1 MPLNGTSKAKSRDG
15 RQSRSRNTTPSSNIS
30 IPISTN
36 TSSQT
41 AYLEVDL
48 GKIMVPTNVTYEHLL
63 NQHGGGQGIP
73 DPSSLNQMVDNLKM
87 LGQLA
92 NERAVACDA
101 GMREL
106 VNRRKQR
113 VEEEHQLE
121 QENRDKEEKASLKRA
136 AQEEEARGRKTL
148 KLKKGKKERS
158 TNREER
164 PLAVGAHGLARQD
177 GLDFPS
183 QEFCLTSN
191 SCIMATRRFAMHG
204 QLPGETREQY
214 FEKIGLQDP
223 KKEKKKKAGAEANKQ
238 SFPNPEAVNMISG
251 ATESAKPS
259 PSPSKRKIDDIS
271 SSSLSS
277 ASPHASPMSGPVTD
291 LLKSQ
296 QKSRESSTSSVDSHQ
311 PPPAPSVAQ
320 YQTFGP
326 DPTTFDDPTIYHI
339 RPVTDDMTYE
349 EKAEIFSVAH
359 FPESDLSPLIAG
371 TIPDKDFS
379 NAKPANQVNANTY
392 QAYIDPYLRPLTE
405 EDMAFLKERGDR
417 VTPFV
422 MPRRGKRHYTEI
434 WAEEDGQFS
443 LEANRNGE
451 DKLPPNQPRGNLE
464 QMTDEIAETDQIS
477 NGPMLNRLLSTM
489 RFENRRSPSDDRPN
503 GTTTNN
509 GDIPMTNGLS
519 NGDTTNGNPE
529 HDNDSS
535 SQTTKPPSSSTALPP
550 ATHMPESALPSWRPS
565 STNLKMDA
573 ATLDDRLKQELRHI
587 GLLGPESEPD
597 YDGHFDDEVAARLR
611 TLQAE
616 LRKVSLENG
625 AFKARVSELA
635 NQRMA
640 YQEYATILDDLDGQV
655 NTAYSKRTRTL
666 GKNKKNPKRP
676 GGAGGGS
683 HSHAV
688 GGGSTSV
695 GDGAGAG
702 GGGTGAGVSK
712 PAIGDL
718 TRQVMNRRKKWVDM
732 IAPVFDEES
741 MGVGLDFRGKK
752 TVFEEGIMERLL
764 KAERERWEEE
774 GGE

>member
-1 MPLNGTSKAKSRDG
+1 MPQLSGTTKAKSRDG
-15 RQSRSRNTTPSSNIS
+15 RSRNTTPSSNIS
-30 IPISTN
+30 IPIATN

-92 NERAVACDA
+92 TERAAACDA

-113 VEEEHQLE
+113 VEEERQLE
-121 QENRDKEEKASLKRA
+121 QENRHKEEKASLKRA
-136 AQEEEARGRKTL
+136 AEEEEARGRKTP
-148 KLKKGKKERS
+148 KPKKVKKERS
-158 TNREER
+158 SVREER

-177 GLDFPS
+177 GLDYLP
-183 QEFCLTSN
+183 QVARGITSN
-191 SCIMATRRFAMHG
+191 GR
-204 QLPGETREQY
+204 GEMQ
-214 FEKIGLQDP
+214 KL
-223 KKEKKKKAGAEANKQ
+223 GAEAGRAARAEARRV
-238 SFPNPEAVNMISG
+238 SRPRPEVVDV
-251 ATESAKPS
+251 KPGTPEPSKAS
-259 PSPSKRKIDDIS
+259 PSPSKRKLDDIS

-277 ASPHASPMSGPVTD
+277 ASPHASPTTGPLTD
-291 LLKSQ
+291 LPRSR
-296 QKSRESSTSSVDSHQ
+296 QKSRASSTSSVESHQ

-339 RPVTDDMTYE
+339 RSVTDEMTYE

-379 NAKPANQVNANTY
+379 NAKPANQVNANTF

-434 WAEEDGQFS
+434 WQEEDGQFS
-443 LEANRNGE
+443 LDSNRNGE
-451 DKLPPNQPRGNLE
+451 DRLPPNQPRGNLE

-489 RFENRRSPSDDRPN
+489 RFENRGSPSDDRSN
-503 GTTTNN
+503 GTSATN
-509 GDIPMTNGLS
+509 GDVPMTNGLT
-519 NGDTTNGNPE
+519 NGDTNGNPE
-529 HDNDSS
+529 PDDSS
-535 SQTTKPPSSSTALPP
+535 QNTKISSTLPP
-550 ATHMPESALPSWRPS
+550 ATQMPESNLPSWRS
-565 STNLKMDA
+565 SNLKMDA
-573 ATLDDRLKQELRHI
+573 ATIDDRLKQELRYI
-587 GLLGPESEPD
+587 GFLAPDSEPD
-597 YDGHFDDEVAARLR
+597 YDYHYDDEVAERLR
-611 TLQAE
+611 TLQEE
-616 LRKVSLENG
+616 LRRVSLENG
-625 AFKARVSELA
+625 ARKARILELA
-635 NQRMA
+635 NERMA
-640 YQEYATILDDLDGQV
+640 YQEYATILEDLDGQV
-655 NTAYSKRTRTL
+655 QQAYLKRTRTL

-683 HSHAV
+683 HASAN
-688 GGGSTSV
+688 GAG
-695 GDGAGAG
+695 GDGAA
-702 GGGTGAGVSK
+702 AGVSK

-718 TRQVMNRRKKWVDM
+718 ARQLMNRRQKWVDM

-752 TVFEEGIMERLL
+752 TVFEEGVMERLV

-774 GGE
+774 GE